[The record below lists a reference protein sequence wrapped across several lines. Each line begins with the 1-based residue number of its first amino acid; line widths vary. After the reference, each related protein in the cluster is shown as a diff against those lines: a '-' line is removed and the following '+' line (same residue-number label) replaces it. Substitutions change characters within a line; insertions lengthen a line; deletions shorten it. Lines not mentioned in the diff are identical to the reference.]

1 MRYIVYIIVVGVLSL
16 AYARGQEQLWE
27 KGLLKPNYFQFSPRM
42 GERAIKLKELFV
54 QEKWKDFYLSSRQ
67 LFNEINNMNHDI
79 ISAEDFNDFM
89 WCFYLICKA
98 PFYEI
103 RHTPD
108 FHGKDDDIFAKSGV
122 ASFLASFR
130 IEDISKITGI
140 KSKFIKRL
148 NSLYF
153 STIVKSFYS
162 QHELNLKIEREIKK
176 DYKKSDGTGID
187 NYSTLERRENVF
199 HNRLSSFLELQ
210 LVEML
215 IQYFPDNSSEVFK
228 YIKISGYEGSEIS
241 ELIDRAVGLNFRTKY
256 LYQGR
261 IGQEHRK
268 RIKMH
273 LKHKTEK

>member
-1 MRYIVYIIVVGVLSL
+1 MRYIVYIIMVGVLSL
-16 AYARGQEQLWE
+16 AYARGQEQLWG
-27 KGLLKPNYFQFSPRM
+27 KGLLKPNSFQFSPRM
-42 GERAIKLKELFV
+42 GERASKLKELFD

-67 LFNEINNMNHDI
+67 LFNEINNMNRDT

-89 WCFYLICKA
+89 WCFYLVCKA

-103 RHTPD
+103 GYTPG

-130 IEDISKITGI
+130 LENVSKITGI
-140 KSKFIKRL
+140 KPKFIKRL

-162 QHELNLKIEREIKK
+162 QHELNLKIERAIKK
-176 DYKKSDGTGID
+176 DYKKSNGIEVD
-187 NYSTLERRENVF
+187 NYFILERRDNVF
-199 HNRLSSFLELQ
+199 HNRLFSFLELQ

-215 IQYFPDNSSEVFK
+215 IQYFPDNSREVFK
-228 YIKISGYEGSEIS
+228 YIKISGYEDSEIS
-241 ELIDRAVGLNFRTKY
+241 ELIDRAVGLNSSTKY